1 MTSGGVVRTG
11 APTHDEAHTSP
22 GDVCPNARTDT
33 NIDTNIDIGIDMGIG
48 IGAGSSNGRTG
59 AGPRTAGCPER
70 DADARE
76 GDADARK
83 EAVPDGYRISSP
95 ALTSSD

>member
-1 MTSGGVVRTG
+1 MGV
-11 APTHDEAHTSP
+11 
-22 GDVCPNARTDT
+22 
-33 NIDTNIDIGIDMGIG
+33 GIA
-48 IGAGSSNGRTG
+48 AGSSNGRTG

-70 DADARE
+70 DADARKEDTDARKE
-76 GDADARK
+76 GTDARK